1 MIARFFMALIAALLL
16 SSASVAAQ
24 ATALPPLD
32 AAERALVKALMLPDP
47 DAFRQLLASDAVSTL
62 PAEAHG
68 PDAIVEKWR
77 PFLSSSEVRLAPIIE
92 SSTTAE
98 SGAMAQTSGTLT
110 IYGRTTNGMRTTPAG
125 TFAVLWRLVEGEWKI
140 GMLTRAGQTGIKRIA
155 D

>member
-1 MIARFFMALIAALLL
+1 MIARFFLALIAALLL
-16 SSASVAAQ
+16 SSASVGAQ
-24 ATALPPLD
+24 TTALPPLD

-47 DAFRQLLASDAVSTL
+47 DAFRQLLASDAISTL

-92 SSTTAE
+92 SSTTAQ
-98 SGAMAQTSGTLT
+98 SGSMAQTSGTLT

-125 TFAVLWRLVEGEWKI
+125 TFAILWRLVDGEWKI